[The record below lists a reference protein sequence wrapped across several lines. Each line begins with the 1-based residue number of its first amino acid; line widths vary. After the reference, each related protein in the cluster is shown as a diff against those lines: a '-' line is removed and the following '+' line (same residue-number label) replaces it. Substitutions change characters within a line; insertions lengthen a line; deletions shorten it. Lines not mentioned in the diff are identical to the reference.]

1 MNNLHPRRGRL
12 ALVASLFVLIA
23 LVWVAPAQAQS
34 FGGRA
39 YSAYVNVPGPNRLVP
54 GTGPLYIAD
63 TGPTPPG
70 GGWNGTGGGTVQV
83 PNVLS
88 ANVPVAATAGLSY
101 DNFTVDKADSSTAL
115 ADVTVLP
122 GSPAQLT
129 AAFVRAQS
137 AVTDGVAPQGS
148 SEIYALTFGG
158 VPVAVTGQPNQQVEI
173 LGVAT
178 LIINEQTATASS
190 IVVNALHLILAG
202 GGEVILSSASSAI
215 AF

>member
-101 DNFTVDKADSSTAL
+101 DNFTVQDLPPQSTFDNTDDFSDGIADLFTGDQIGTWTVTAGRY
-115 ADVTVLP
+115 T
-122 GSPAQLT
+122 G
-129 AAFVRAQS
+129 AAA
-137 AVTDGVAPQGS
+137 A
-148 SEIYALTFGG
+148 GG
-158 VPVAVTGQPNQQVEI
+158 AATSVPVAVTGQPNQQVEI

>member
-1 MNNLHPRRGRL
+1 MNIVHARHTRL
-12 ALVASLFVLIA
+12 ALVASLLVLTGLAWI
-23 LVWVAPAQAQS
+23 APAEAQT

-39 YSAYVNVPGPNRLVP
+39 YSAYVNVPGPGSLVP
-54 GTGPLYIAD
+54 GVGPLYIAD
-63 TGPTPPG
+63 TGPTPPA
-70 GGWNGTGGGTVQV
+70 GGWNGVGATSVQV

-88 ANVPVAATAGLSY
+88 ANVPVSATAGLTY
-101 DNFTVDKADSSTAL
+101 DNFTVDKADSSSAL

-137 AVTDGVAPQGS
+137 IITDGAGTEGS
-148 SEIYALTFGG
+148 SEIYGLTFGG
-158 VPVAVTGQPNQQVEI
+158 VPVVVTGQPNQHVEI

-190 IVVNALHLILAG
+190 IVVNALHLILAA